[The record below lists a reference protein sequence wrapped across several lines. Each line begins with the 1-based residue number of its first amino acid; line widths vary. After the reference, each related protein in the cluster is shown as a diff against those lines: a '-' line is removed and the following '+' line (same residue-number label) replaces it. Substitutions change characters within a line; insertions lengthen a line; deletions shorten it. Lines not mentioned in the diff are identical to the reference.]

1 MKFEVD
7 TDTILQ
13 LVTDKMLSNLASN
26 IAAQENLTEEEKQAT
41 IILNTKKVK
50 QDAQN
55 LAVFFT
61 GLYVQAPVEETL
73 DETVVPE

>member
-7 TDTILQ
+7 TDTILET
-13 LVTDKMLSNLASN
+13 VTNKMLANLAN
-26 IAAQENLTEEEKQAT
+26 NVAAQENLTEEEKQAT
-41 IILNTKKVK
+41 IVLNSKKVK

-61 GLYVQAPVEETL
+61 GLYVQAPEESPT
-73 DETVVPE
+73 ETPAE